1 MVILRVALLLGWV
14 ALMAPASASALAN
27 EPQLP
32 PELQL
37 ALLTKV
43 LSFDRH
49 ADFGSELVIAVPYQ
63 AAYPASVRNRDG
75 WLRAAQSAPPG
86 EVSGARVR
94 VIVVAYTPTFHEEL
108 RRQGVDVAVLGPLR
122 AVDVA
127 TLAERIRAAGIRT
140 AATMEEY
147 GSRSTAVQLVL
158 REGRGHI
165 VINHTLA
172 RREGAEFSSQLLRV
186 AEVVP

>member
-1 MVILRVALLLGWV
+1 MVILRAALLLGWV
-14 ALMAPASASALAN
+14 ALAAPAPEH

-49 ADFGSELVIAVPYQ
+49 ADFGSELVIAVPFQ
-63 AAYPASVRNRDG
+63 PAYPASVRNRDG
-75 WLRAAQSAPPG
+75 WLRAAQAAPP
-86 EVSGARVR
+86 EAVAGARVR
-94 VIVVAYTPTFHEEL
+94 VIAVAYTSTLHEEL
-108 RRQGVDVAVLGPLR
+108 RRQGADVAVLGPLR
-122 AVDVA
+122 AVDLHA
-127 TLAERIRAAGIRT
+127 LAERVRTAGIRT

-147 GSRSTAVQLVL
+147 GSGCTAVQLVL

-165 VINHTLA
+165 VINHALA